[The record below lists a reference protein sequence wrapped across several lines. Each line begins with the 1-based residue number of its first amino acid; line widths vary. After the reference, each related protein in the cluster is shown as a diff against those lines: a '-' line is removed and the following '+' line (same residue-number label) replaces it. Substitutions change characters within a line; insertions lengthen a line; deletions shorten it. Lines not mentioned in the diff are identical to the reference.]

1 MADVSLMWF
10 GRLAGPSYENLFA
23 FIFRF
28 QGSSCYTTSINCNYK
43 LMYVVSRTQIAFL
56 TAVHQNRALWYTL
69 SYDIKLNS
77 PAYCN
82 VWLSVSNYEMLTL
95 MNFCHTN

>member
-1 MADVSLMWF
+1 MADVSLMF
-10 GRLAGPSYENLFA
+10 GRLAGPS
-23 FIFRF
+23 FIFRLK
-28 QGSSCYTTSINCNYK
+28 GSCYATSINCNYK

-56 TAVHQNRALWYTL
+56 TAVHQNRALWYTR
-69 SYDIKLNS
+69 KLNS